1 MSESSDS
8 DNEGVYNPAAVTTT
22 NTTTSTTSTQHH
34 QHQQHKQQQQE
45 QQQQEQYHNNIINPI
60 LLPSHHSNPSLNDN
74 NNNRTNV
81 DVDIRLSSRTEDD
94 SVSVTT
100 AAVTG
105 FADMLR
111 HDLTQKMRLTDSDLI
126 YHACRVNLLGTNHPF
141 QSSGISS
148 MLPFIFPPIHLY
160 IPSMSHVVYSSTHIS
175 TSLAICI
182 LSSMHSYHL
191 DLIIITIIMISFCS
205 VGGSWILPTT
215 RPACL
220 KPMLHKQQYR
230 EFAELINKAMSW
242 QYLSYDMLS
251 FYLITLI
258 VPPLSAYY
266 MVRPHQRL
274 CSYIE
279 SWLRTI

>member
-8 DNEGVYNPAAVTTT
+8 DNEGVYAIP
-22 NTTTSTTSTQHH
+22 H
-34 QHQQHKQQQQE
+34 QHKQQQQ
-45 QQQQEQYHNNIINPI
+45 QEQYQNHIINPI
-60 LLPSHHSNPSLNDN
+60 LNT
-74 NNNRTNV
+74 TNV
-81 DVDIRLSSRTEDD
+81 DIDFRLNSQTDE
-94 SVSVTT
+94 SVSVT
-100 AAVTG
+100 AAAETG
-105 FADMLR
+105 FANMLR
-111 HDLTQKMRLTDSDLI
+111 HGLTQKKRLTDSDLI

-141 QSSGISS
+141 QSSGTSPMQRSIHPSIHIYSYDINLSIHPSIHQIISLHHMRFVSYHPFIYIIIINIMHHYLHYHNKHPHHYLISS
-148 MLPFIFPPIHLY
+148 SNY
-160 IPSMSHVVYSSTHIS
+160 
-175 TSLAICI
+175 
-182 LSSMHSYHL
+182 
-191 DLIIITIIMISFCS
+191 S

-266 MVRPHQRL
+266 MVIPHQR
-274 CSYIE
+274 CIE
-279 SWLRTI
+279 SQLLILQS

>member
-45 QQQQEQYHNNIINPI
+45 QYHNNIINPI
-60 LLPSHHSNPSLNDN
+60 LLPSHHSNSSLNDNN

-81 DVDIRLSSRTEDD
+81 DDDIRLSSRTEDD

-148 MLPFIFPPIHLY
+148 MLPFIFPSIH
-160 IPSMSHVVYSSTHIS
+160 
-175 TSLAICI
+175 
-182 LSSMHSYHL
+182 
-191 DLIIITIIMISFCS
+191 TIY
-205 VGGSWILPTT
+205 V
-215 RPACL
+215 
-220 KPMLHKQQYR
+220 
-230 EFAELINKAMSW
+230 
-242 QYLSYDMLS
+242 
-251 FYLITLI
+251 
-258 VPPLSAYY
+258 
-266 MVRPHQRL
+266 
-274 CSYIE
+274 
-279 SWLRTI
+279 